1 MGAHANTAAAAKSS
15 ATGSASGTAKASG
28 LWASM
33 FDGSTAMCPPL
44 MQVMFVFALLILW
57 YSHDLILAVA
67 LGFLWVSS
75 HLWSIE
81 RFMHR
86 QAGMQ

>member
-1 MGAHANTAAAAKSS
+1 
-15 ATGSASGTAKASG
+15 
-28 LWASM
+28 
-33 FDGSTAMCPPL
+33 